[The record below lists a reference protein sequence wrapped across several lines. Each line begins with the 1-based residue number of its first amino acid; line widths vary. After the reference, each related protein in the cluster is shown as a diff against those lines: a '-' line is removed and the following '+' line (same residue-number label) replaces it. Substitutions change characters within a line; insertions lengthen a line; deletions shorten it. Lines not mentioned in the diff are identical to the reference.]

1 MPQIE
6 SIPFDR
12 AAALE
17 GLSKEAL
24 KKRLQRRS
32 ILCMKD
38 PNHRQRRL
46 VPVTALS
53 LAARTAHFKQQT
65 CSALEPLAQQPS
77 PSGNS
82 GPGRELILPFAPP
95 SQTEQA
101 LSTAAPP
108 GVPAYQRS
116 FVDKW
121 SGIIGDCANGTW
133 KKYRGIVFEGFAIKG
148 SRDFVHALAHQHG
161 IGVSTIY
168 SKLKV
173 LRQIQRDPAIPPDR
187 KMTEFWTQILPKPK
201 PGRSGH
207 TFFHEAENLWMG
219 PKLQSLY
226 LTQARL
232 SVKRAHELLLA
243 EIEAKQKAAWLSHL
257 YQKPTLHQSRTYL
270 SKIDVAT
277 QALAREG
284 EKAYQDRCAPY
295 ISRRNNLRSN
305 QLWVTDQKLYDVR
318 LRDGGERLGRVW
330 AVNVLDV
337 SSWRWLGGAV
347 GPYLSGD
354 LVMYAYAMALQRG
367 GVPGA
372 VHIDLGKEFTGK
384 RFLGGVFKI
393 SGAALFDE
401 AVGMWDR
408 LGVNIVKAIGRNPQS
423 KIIERWHREIDRW
436 TQEMPGWC
444 GSDTKERPEKLV
456 QEEAEHAAW
465 LKNGGGRS
473 PLLRAGDF
481 ICKFFE
487 WAEGRW
493 NAAHRSK
500 GKYLQGMTPNEAW
513 NTRLPEKGLW
523 RLSPSEVD
531 YYTADRRFV
540 KVGRGGQVNLT
551 FYGQIIEYVAPELFT
566 LQGQRVEVLVSRL
579 NLREVTVNFETVG
592 GYASCTAVVKPQHD
606 WLPEDRQELRLALR
620 CKAAVR
626 RAVKRGIEA
635 SRALDE
641 ADNPVELLAVAQ
653 QRKALPASFG
663 APALPPRPRR
673 EKPRFA
679 NERAA
684 AVLATMDEEVES

>member
-1 MPQIE
+1 MAQIE
-6 SIPFDR
+6 AIPFDR

-24 KKRLQRRS
+24 KKRLQRRR
-32 ILCMKD
+32 IMCIKD
-38 PNHRQRRL
+38 PNHRQRKL

-53 LAARTAHFKQQT
+53 SGARTAYYKQQI
-65 CSALEPLAQQPS
+65 CSALEPLAPQPQPL

-82 GPGRELILPFAPP
+82 GPGRERFLPFAPQ

-101 LSTAAPP
+101 LSTAVPP
-108 GVPAYQRS
+108 GIPAHQRG
-116 FVDKW
+116 FIEKW

-133 KKYRGIVFEGFAIKG
+133 KKYRGIVFEGFAIEG
-148 SRDFVHALAHQHG
+148 SRDFVRALAHQHG

-173 LRQIQRDPAIPPDR
+173 LREVQRDPAIPPIR
-187 KMTEFWTQILPKPK
+187 MMAEFWARILPKSR

-207 TFFHEAENLWMG
+207 TFFHEAETLWMG
-219 PKLQSLY
+219 QKLQSLY

-243 EIEAKQKAAWLSHL
+243 EIDAKQKAAGISNL

-270 SKIDVAT
+270 SKIDMST
-277 QALAREG
+277 LTLAREG
-284 EKAYQDRCAPY
+284 EKAYQNRCAPY
-295 ISRRNNLRSN
+295 ISRCNNLRSN
-305 QLWVTDQKLYDVR
+305 QLWVTDQKTYDIR

-330 AVNVLDV
+330 AVNVVDV
-337 SSWRWLGGAV
+337 ASWRWLGGAV

-354 LVMYAYAMALQRG
+354 LVMDAYAMALQRA

-372 VHIDLGKEFTGK
+372 VHMDLGKEFIGK
-384 RFLGGVFKI
+384 RFLGGRFNEKI
-393 SGAALFDE
+393 FDDT
-401 AVGMWDR
+401 VGMWER
-408 LGVNIVKAIGRNPQS
+408 LGVRVVKAIGRNPQS

-436 TQEMPGWC
+436 TQELPGWC
-444 GSDTKERPEKLV
+444 GSDTKERPEKLAH
-456 QEEAEHAAW
+456 EEAEHTTW
-465 LKNGGGRS
+465 RSTGRGRS
-473 PLLRAGDF
+473 PLIKVDQF
-481 ICKFFE
+481 IREFFK

-513 NTRLPEKGLW
+513 NTRLPEKGLR
-523 RLSPSEVD
+523 RLTPSEVD
-531 YYTADRRFV
+531 YYTADHRFV

-551 FYGQIIEYVAPELFT
+551 FYGQTIEYVAPELFT

-579 NLREVTVNFETVG
+579 NPREVTVNFEIVG
-592 GYASCTAVVKPQHD
+592 GWASCTAVVKPQHD
-606 WLPEDRQELRLALR
+606 WLPENREELRLAMR
-620 CKAAVR
+620 CKAAAR
-626 RAVKRGIEA
+626 RALKRGIEA

-641 ADNPVELLAVAQ
+641 ADNPIELVAVEQ
-653 QRKALPASFG
+653 ERKVLPASFG
-663 APALPPRPRR
+663 EPALPPRPRR

-684 AVLATMDEEVES
+684 AVLATMNEEEVS